1 MLFNSLQF
9 LIFFPLVVTAYY
21 LMPRAAGMYWL
32 LAASYFF
39 YMCWNAK
46 YALLLLFTTAV
57 TYLSG
62 LLLERIK
69 QSSRTPVRRRR
80 AMNLVVAL
88 SFASNL
94 LILFWFKYYN
104 FAVVTLT
111 QLFARIHVQ
120 LHIPTF
126 DILLPVGIS
135 FFTFQALSYTMDVYR
150 DDIYAEKNFFRY
162 ALFVSFFPQLVAGP
176 IERSRNLLRQLAKPK
191 DFSYERAKEGLLLM
205 LWGYFLKIVLADRI
219 AMFVDRV
226 YADTATY
233 GGVYIVVA
241 TMLFAVQIY
250 CDFSGYSTIAMGAAR
265 ILGVELMENFSAP
278 YLAPTVAQ
286 FWRRWHISLTSWFK
300 DYLYIPLGGS
310 RKGKLRK
317 YLNKMIVFLVSG
329 LWHGASF
336 SFVVWGGLNGLYQV
350 ISEVF
355 ASMAA
360 RLRPQTERA
369 GQETRRPRSLPIR
382 ILCALRTFCLVDF
395 TWIFFRA
402 DTFTTALD
410 TIRAM
415 VTVRNPQILT
425 DGSLFACALGRR
437 GFLLVGLCI
446 AILLAADICKEK
458 GIRIRERILTR
469 GSIFQAVFVAVSVLF
484 LLLFGVW
491 GPGYDAASFI
501 YFQF

>member
-9 LIFFPLVVTAYY
+9 LLFFPVVVAAYY
-21 LMPRAAGMYWL
+21 VMPQRIRMYWL

-57 TYLSG
+57 TYISG
-62 LLLERIK
+62 LLLEKIK
-69 QSSRTPVRRRR
+69 QGKREGIKKKH
-80 AMNLVVAL
+80 AMNLVVAG
-88 SFASNL
+88 SFTANL
-94 LILFWFKYYN
+94 LVLFYFKYYN
-104 FAVVTLT
+104 FAVVTLM
-111 QLFARIHVQ
+111 QIFEK
-120 LHIPTF
+120 LHIRLVIPTF

-176 IERSRNLLRQLAKPK
+176 IERSRNLLRQLARPKPF
-191 DFSYERAKEGLLLM
+191 DYERAKEGLLLM
-205 LWGYFLKIVLADRI
+205 LWGFFLKIVLADRI
-219 AMFVDRV
+219 ALFVDTV
-226 YADTATY
+226 YADTAAY
-233 GGVYIVVA
+233 GGMYILVA

-265 ILGVELMENFSAP
+265 ILGIRLMENFDAP
-278 YLAPTVAQ
+278 YLAPSVAD

-310 RKGKLRK
+310 RRGKLRK
-317 YLNKMIVFLVSG
+317 YVNKMIVFLVSG

-336 SFVVWGGLNGLYQV
+336 SFVVWGGLNGIYQV
-350 ISEVF
+350 LSEMLMPLRNACV
-355 ASMAA
+355 
-360 RLRPQTERA
+360 RLLHI
-369 GQETRRPRSLPIR
+369 RRESLLHGIVCS
-382 ILCALRTFCLVDF
+382 LWTFCLVDF
-395 TWIFFRA
+395 SWIFFRSDSFKA
-402 DTFTTALD
+402 ALK

-415 VTVRNPQILT
+415 VTVKNYGIFF
-425 DGSLFACALGRR
+425 DGSIFSCGLNGK
-437 GFLLVGLCI
+437 GFLLVLFCI
-446 AILLAADICKEK
+446 AILFFADLCKAG
-458 GIRIRERILTR
+458 GIRIRQVVLARA
-469 GSIFQAVFVAVSVLF
+469 SWFQAFFVAGSVLF
-484 LLLFGVW
+484 LLLFGIW